1 MIHELNYE
9 KCRGIPWLIKGSRC
23 LVKSCKSPFMGTANH
38 VEKLKLRLSDA
49 RSEVLRTMTNALWFV
64 TGTSMSKGSASVS
77 GSSCVYSN
85 HVSEKP
91 LRVDKASGSLSPFA
105 DQAWGQAISHH
116 RYRTVNVSTLWRNL
130 KILVALLPGF

>member
-1 MIHELNYE
+1 
-9 KCRGIPWLIKGSRC
+9 
-23 LVKSCKSPFMGTANH
+23 MGTANH
-38 VEKLKLRLSDA
+38 VEKVKLRLSDA

-91 LRVDKASGSLSPFA
+91 LRVDKASGSLSRFA
-105 DQAWGQAISHH
+105 DQAWGQAVIGIE
-116 RYRTVNVSTLWRNL
+116 R
-130 KILVALLPGF
+130 